1 MNFADKRVNKIFSP
15 KELNLIDTFSNVHN
29 TQDFTHSR
37 SRLYRIYLSKIL
49 YTKILKIQYSIKIAD
64 HKTVLLE
71 INLDKFKP
79 WGRYYSKFNNSL
91 LTNAMYKQ
99 EIFNLIA
106 NDHETK
112 ILNEPHQNW
121 ESLKN
126 QVKTIS
132 KKFGNFLSA
141 LRKNELIACQT
152 LKNQNHTEGILKDIE
167 EKVKEIKKNPKL
179 WPK

>member
-1 MNFADKRVNKIFSP
+1 MSLTKIGNLSKIKLRDFNYVENINDKALGLDFSDKRVNKIFSP

-37 SRLYRIYLSKIL
+37 SSLDRIYLSKTL
-49 YTKILKIQYSIKIAD
+49 YPKILKIQHTTKIAD

-71 INLDKFKP
+71 IILDKFKP
-79 WGRYYSKFNNSL
+79 WGRYYWKFNNSL

-99 EIFNLIA
+99 EIYNLIA
-106 NDHETK
+106 NYHKTK
-112 ILNEPHQNW
+112 FLNEPHQNW
-121 ESLKN
+121 ESFKN

-141 LRKNELIACQT
+141 LRKNELMR
-152 LKNQNHTEGILKDIE
+152 LF
-167 EKVKEIKKNPKL
+167 
-179 WPK
+179 